1 MAVSGD
7 LVLSRTVLLIG
18 LHDAAA
24 GRDAE
29 WLGSDDFA
37 YVCNLAGIDPQAVLR
52 CYHPDRLATLPRVR
66 AA

>member
-1 MAVSGD
+1 MAVSSD
-7 LVLSRTVLLIG
+7 LILWRAVLLIG

-24 GRDAE
+24 GRDTA

-37 YVCNLAGIDPQAVLR
+37 MVCDLAGLDPQTVLR
-52 CYHPDRLATLPRVR
+52 CYQPERLVVLPRAR